1 MWQRVLSGSG
11 GGAILKQLNL
21 GYSLV
26 VSILGNL
33 YLYGGQYEGN
43 YTINGWTTI
52 TTITDSQFI
61 PTNTV
66 FSTVTDA
73 NGYCK
78 MGMIDSSGNVRVYS
92 SSSITMQHPV
102 FTGIGT
108 VNTVS

>member
-1 MWQRVLSGSG
+1 MLVKMESG
-11 GGAILKQLNL
+11 GVESLKQLNV

-43 YTINGWTTI
+43 YSINGWTTI
-52 TTITDSQFI
+52 ATITDSQFL
-61 PTNTV
+61 PTNNV
-66 FSTVTDA
+66 YSTVTDA

-78 MGMIDSSGNVRVYS
+78 MGLIDSSGNVRVYS
-92 SSSITMQHPV
+92 SSAITMQHPN

-108 VNTVS
+108 VNAVS